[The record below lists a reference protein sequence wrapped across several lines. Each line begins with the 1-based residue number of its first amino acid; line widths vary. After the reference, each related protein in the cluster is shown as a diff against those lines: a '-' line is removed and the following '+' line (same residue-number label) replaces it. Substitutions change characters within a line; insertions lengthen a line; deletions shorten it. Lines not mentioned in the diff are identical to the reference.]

1 VTSCEASS
9 WFFIRALAKKASLS
23 AKLPKELSN
32 LKSCQGNS
40 GWIPETRVAKSLC
53 TSLKTGHLGWS
64 TEMNHTIH
72 KDKNLCQ
79 ELRVVQSFFAIA
91 AMVTRLSTLTDLARS
106 PYCRERGWIDTTTRQ
121 REGALRPRRVGQP
134 RQTLAQSA
142 FARTA
147 RVNKT
152 GLTHLSSG
160 KCRGTI

>member
-32 LKSCQGNS
+32 LKSCQGTQAGFLKLEWRN
-40 GWIPETRVAKSLC
+40 PC